1 MKSIL
6 VGKSDG
12 NRVYFVIDPVN
23 LDADCVI
30 KNAVGDT
37 MLTNFW
43 NYVDSNPSMH
53 KIKGTTFHDYLW
65 TGHQSKTGIHR
76 YSVFVSKAL
85 PVREELLG
93 EVVIN
98 KDVMRRVAK
107 SYDYE
112 NRAMDFGIARSTGQ
126 WSRKMVANWVDGP
139 HRNFLKTKKTK
150 RTKKSKDE

>member
-6 VGKSDG
+6 VGKSGG
-12 NRVYFVIDPVN
+12 NRVYFVIDSESSN
-23 LDADCVI
+23 TDCVV

-37 MLTNFW
+37 TLTNFW
-43 NYVDSNPSMH
+43 DYVDNNPSMH
-53 KIKGTTFHDYLW
+53 KIMGTKFHDYLW
-65 TGHQSKTGIHR
+65 TGHQSKTGIHW

-85 PVREELLG
+85 PIREEILG

-98 KDVMRRVAK
+98 KDVLRRVAK

-126 WSRKMVANWVDGP
+126 WSRKMVANWVNEP
-139 HRNFLKTKKTK
+139 KRNFSKKK
-150 RTKKSKDE
+150 RTKKSKNE